1 MTARSAEAARLVVLA
16 KAPVAGAVKTR
27 LIPALG
33 AEGAA
38 ALHRKLVRH
47 ALQTAVAS
55 ALGPVEL
62 CCAPGPDHPFFTRCQ
77 EDFALGLTAQ
87 VPGDLG
93 SRMAAAFDRVMPSGP
108 TILTGSDC
116 PSLTVEDLRAAAR
129 ALAQGRDAVFAPT
142 EDGGYA
148 LIGLRAV
155 EPALFEDIPWSTD
168 SVMEMTRE
176 RMRDLDWTWK
186 ELPVRWDVDRPEDF
200 RRLATDPVLGH
211 LCDRISRPTSGPR
224 LRAVS

>member
-1 MTARSAEAARLVVLA
+1 MTTRSAEAARLVVLA

-87 VPGDLG
+87 APGDLG

-129 ALAQGRDAVFAPT
+129 ALAQGRDAVLAPT

-148 LIGLRAV
+148 LIGLNRPRP
-155 EPALFEDIPWSTD
+155 ELFADIEWSTER
-168 SVMEMTRE
+168 VMTRTRE
-176 RMRDLDWTWK
+176 RLAALRLHWL
-186 ELPVRWDVDRPEDF
+186 ELPTRWDVDRPED
-200 RRLATDPVLGH
+200 LA
-211 LCDRISRPTSGPR
+211 R
-224 LRAVS
+224 LRLDPTWCDMAGMLDAAD